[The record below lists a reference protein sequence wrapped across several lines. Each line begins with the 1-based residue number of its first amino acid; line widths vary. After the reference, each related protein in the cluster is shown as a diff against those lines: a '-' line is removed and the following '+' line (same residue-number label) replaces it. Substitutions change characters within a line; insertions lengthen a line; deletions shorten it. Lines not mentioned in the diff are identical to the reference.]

1 MKTNAIGVLAVMS
14 VFAFTG
20 AGCSKNEAGSAA
32 ITGAA
37 GTIVAAKRT
46 AVADAETAAPAA
58 TDSAAETAAAE
69 AAKGAATATN
79 TSQADAQ
86 AAVGAGGSNGDDKH
100 GKGDG
105 ASHRH
110 TFKR

>member
-1 MKTNAIGVLAVMS
+1 MKTNAIGVLVAMS

-46 AVADAETAAPAA
+46 AVADTETAAPAA
-58 TDSAAETAAAE
+58 TDSAAEAAAAE

-79 TSQADAQ
+79 TSQADAE
-86 AAVGAGGSNGDDKH
+86 AAVGAGGSNAKS
-100 GKGDG
+100 GKGDD